1 MQEGIKNMWVT
12 LDLEGADTAINLTKY
27 IFLGANI
34 HKGRK
39 TDNKAKDK
47 SDDEKVLK
55 SVIKMI
61 KIDSMAESDM
71 AAWYATF
78 CGPSEMKMYT
88 PLMKTGIFF
97 PLFCSLL
104 DLP

>member
-78 CGPSEMKMYT
+78 CGPS
-88 PLMKTGIFF
+88 
-97 PLFCSLL
+97 
-104 DLP
+104 

>member
-1 MQEGIKNMWVT
+1 M
-12 LDLEGADTAINLTKY
+12 EGADTAINLTKY

-55 SVIKMI
+55 SIIKMI

-71 AAWYATF
+71 ADWYATF
-78 CGPSEMKMYT
+78 CGPCEMKMYT
-88 PLMKTGIFF
+88 LLMKIGFF
-97 PLFCSLL
+97 SLCFVVFL